1 MKVLCGKAIY
11 VESLN
16 GGKLDKYGRLLAD
29 MFTHDSRRDICKILI
44 EEGHAIKYDGG
55 RRNMCGLNE
64 DQDRDRHG

>member
-1 MKVLCGKAIY
+1 MARQLC
-11 VESLN
+11 ESLN

-29 MFTHDSRRDICKILI
+29 MLLMIAGVTSARSLSRR
-44 EEGHAIKYDGG
+44 GMQSNTMAV